1 MDLQPDTA
9 FGPYRILAPL
19 GRGGMAAVY
28 EAHEPSLDRR
38 VALKVLPAE
47 FLHDPAFA
55 DRFRQEA
62 RVAARLEHPHIVPI
76 HAYGIEGGRPWM
88 AMRLVTGGSLAERVR
103 RSPLSPA
110 ETAAVLRDVAAALD
124 YAHARGVVHRD
135 VKPANVLLD
144 EAGRAY
150 LADFGIARMLEG
162 SSVATATGLIQ
173 GTPSYMAPEQAM
185 GAKVDR
191 LADVYALGVVAF
203 ECLTGRVPY
212 TGTTPVAILMKHV
225 QEPVPEPTAA
235 EVAPVL
241 TAVLRRCLAKT
252 PADRWPTA
260 GAFSAALEAAAAGAP
275 PWVDLD
281 SLPTLE
287 VPSSPE
293 PGTPRAGTSAL
304 PPAVASGSP
313 GGPSTRRNL
322 LWAAF
327 GGALGFVALALVG
340 AWILPGLLGLPPPTR
355 PSPIG
360 HRDAT
365 AGARRNGIDSRPP
378 GLAARTPEPL
388 PSPTP
393 SRPRRIGRRS
403 RLSAPTSRPDPAP
416 VDAGRGSVAPPAQA
430 RSGPIRVYCET
441 KLEPVLYQ
449 KTGQKD
455 VADSLQDLKEAIAER
470 DALELVPRYEAE
482 AVVQVLERG
491 REPAVIGMR
500 KVRVRVVLGR
510 ESVELTG
517 QDSMKGFNTW
527 SGAAKGAAKQVE
539 AWLKGRLAPGGSDA
553 RRSVSVDDVA
563 DCRSRRAPSPRPC
576 GRGRRRGWPWR
587 CGRPGGSAAATAAR
601 RGRAR

>member
-62 RVAARLEHPHIVPI
+62 RVAAKLEHPHIVPI

-235 EVAPVL
+235 EVAPAL

-287 VPSSPE
+287 VPPSPE

-304 PPAVASGSP
+304 PPVAPSGAS

-327 GGALGFVALALVG
+327 GGALGFVAPGPRGGVAPPGPSRALAADTSV
-340 AWILPGLLGLPPPTR
+340 
-355 PSPIG
+355 SDG
-360 HRDAT
+360 HRDAS
-365 AGARRNGIDSRPP
+365 GRRPP
-378 GLAARTPEPL
+378 HRHRLRGRPARPRGR
-388 PSPTP
+388 PSLVATPTP
-393 SRPRRIGRRS
+393 RPPTPVTT
-403 RLSAPTSRPDPAP
+403 PTSRPEPDP
-416 VDAGRGSVAPPAQA
+416 VDAGRGSVGPPARA

-470 DALELVPRYEAE
+470 AALELVPRYEAE

-527 SGAAKGAAKQVE
+527 SGAAKGAARQVE
-539 AWLKGRLAPGGSDA
+539 SWLKGRLAPGE
-553 RRSVSVDDVA
+553 
-563 DCRSRRAPSPRPC
+563 
-576 GRGRRRGWPWR
+576 
-587 CGRPGGSAAATAAR
+587 
-601 RGRAR
+601 

>member
-1 MDLQPDTA
+1 VDLQPETA

-19 GRGGMAAVY
+19 GRGGMATVY

-47 FLHDPAFA
+47 FLYDPAFA

-62 RVAARLEHPHIVPI
+62 RVAAKLEHPHIVPI
-76 HAYGIEGGRPWM
+76 HAYGIEEGRPWM

-144 EAGRAY
+144 ETGRAY

-185 GAKVDR
+185 GVKVDR

-212 TGTTPVAILMKHV
+212 TGTTPVAILMKQV

-235 EVAPVL
+235 EMAPAL

-260 GAFSAALEAAAAGAP
+260 GAFSAALVAAASGAP
-275 PWVDLD
+275 QWVDPG
-281 SLPTLE
+281 SRPTLE
-287 VPSSPE
+287 VLASPHGS
-293 PGTPRAGTSAL
+293 PRSGTPAL
-304 PPAVASGSP
+304 PPAAPSGASS
-313 GGPSTRRNL
+313 GPSTRRNL
-322 LWAAF
+322 PWAAF
-327 GGALGFVALALVG
+327 GGAVGLVVLALVG
-340 AWILPGLLGLPPPTR
+340 AWLLPGLVGLRPPKL
-355 PSPIG
+355 PSPT
-360 HRDAT
+360 AT
-365 AGARRNGIDSRPP
+365 ATPLLASTAPASTPRP
-378 GLAARTPEPL
+378 PEPL
-388 PSPTP
+388 PTPTP
-393 SRPRRIGRRS
+393 RATKPVAALSSRRE
-403 RLSAPTSRPDPAP
+403 PDP
-416 VDAGRGSVAPPAQA
+416 VDAGRRSVGPRAPA

-441 KLEPVLYQ
+441 KLEPVLYR

-455 VADSLQDLKEAIAER
+455 VADSLQDLEKAIAER
-470 DALELVPRYEAE
+470 NALALVARSEAE
-482 AVVQVLERG
+482 AFVQVLERG

-517 QDSMKGFNTW
+517 QDSMNGFNTW
-527 SGAAKGAAKQVE
+527 SGAAKGAARLVE
-539 AWLKGRLAPGGSDA
+539 SWLKGRLTPEE
-553 RRSVSVDDVA
+553 
-563 DCRSRRAPSPRPC
+563 
-576 GRGRRRGWPWR
+576 
-587 CGRPGGSAAATAAR
+587 
-601 RGRAR
+601 

>member
-62 RVAARLEHPHIVPI
+62 RVAAKLEHPHIVPI

-103 RSPLSPA
+103 RCPLSPA
-110 ETAAVLRDVAAALD
+110 ETASVLRDVAAALD

-225 QEPVPEPTAA
+225 QDPVPEPAAA

-287 VPSSPE
+287 VPPSPK
-293 PGTPRAGTSAL
+293 PGTPRAGASAL
-304 PPAVASGSP
+304 PPAVASGGS

-327 GGALGFVALALVG
+327 GGALGFVVLALVG
-340 AWILPGLLGLPPPTR
+340 AWLLPGLLGLSPPTR
-355 PSPIG
+355 PSPM
-360 HRDAT
+360 AT
-365 AGARRNGIDSRPP
+365 ATPRPAPAAPASTPRPP
-378 GLAARTPEPL
+378 GPVERTPEPL

-393 SRPRRIGRRS
+393 VATPTPRPTKP
-403 RLSAPTSRPDPAP
+403 AAVPTSRPETDP

-455 VADSLQDLKEAIAER
+455 VADSLRDLKEAIAER
-470 DALELVPRYEAE
+470 NALELVPRYEAE

-500 KVRVRVVLGR
+500 KVRVRVVVGR

-527 SGAAKGAAKQVE
+527 SGAAKGAARQVE
-539 AWLKGRLAPGGSDA
+539 SWLKGRLAPGE
-553 RRSVSVDDVA
+553 
-563 DCRSRRAPSPRPC
+563 
-576 GRGRRRGWPWR
+576 
-587 CGRPGGSAAATAAR
+587 
-601 RGRAR
+601 

>member
-1 MDLQPDTA
+1 MDLQPGSA
-9 FGPYRILAPL
+9 FGPYRIVAPL

-28 EAHEPSLDRR
+28 RALDPALDRH

-62 RVAARLEHPHIVPI
+62 RVAAKLEHPHIVPI

-88 AMRLVTGGSLAERVR
+88 AMRLVTGGSLADRVR

-110 ETAAVLRDVAAALD
+110 ETASVLRDVTAALD
-124 YAHARGVVHRD
+124 YAHDRGIVHRD

-191 LADVYALGVVAF
+191 LADVYALGIVAF

-225 QEPVPEPTAA
+225 QEPVPEPTEA

-252 PADRWPTA
+252 PAERWPTA
-260 GAFSAALEAAAAGAP
+260 GAFSAALEAAAAVA
-275 PWVDLD
+275 
-281 SLPTLE
+281 
-287 VPSSPE
+287 
-293 PGTPRAGTSAL
+293 TPRAGMASLVTLEL
-304 PPAVASGSP
+304 PPTPPSGAPSLPAPAPGPAAASP
-313 GGPSTRRNL
+313 RRRSL
-322 LWAAF
+322 LWAAV
-327 GGALGFVALALVG
+327 GGAALALVVLAFVG
-340 AWILPGLLGLPPPTR
+340 AWLVSGFLGPSPPAR
-355 PSPIG
+355 PSPVSA
-360 HRDAT
+360 AT
-365 AGARRNGIDSRPP
+365 PQAALPTPSSTPRPP
-378 GLAARTPEPL
+378 ARTERTPEPHA
-388 PSPTP
+388 TP
-393 SRPRRIGRRS
+393 PPPRP
-403 RLSAPTSRPDPAP
+403 
-416 VDAGRGSVAPPAQA
+416 SVAPTTRPTPEPVEAEPEPVAVAPRSATPPGRA
-430 RSGPIRVYCET
+430 RSGPIRVYCEA
-441 KLEPVLYQ
+441 KLEPALFR
-449 KTGQKD
+449 KTGPKD
-455 VADSLQDLKEAIAER
+455 VADSLKDLKEAIAER
-470 DALELVPRYEAE
+470 RALELAPRYEAE

-510 ESVELTG
+510 ESVELAG
-517 QDSMKGFNTW
+517 QDSMTGFNTW

-539 AWLKGRLAPGGSDA
+539 SWLVGRLAPGE
-553 RRSVSVDDVA
+553 
-563 DCRSRRAPSPRPC
+563 
-576 GRGRRRGWPWR
+576 
-587 CGRPGGSAAATAAR
+587 
-601 RGRAR
+601 

>member
-1 MDLQPDTA
+1 MDLQPETA

-28 EAHEPSLDRR
+28 EAHDPSLDRR

-55 DRFRQEA
+55 ERFGQEA
-62 RVAARLEHPHIVPI
+62 RVAAKLEHPHIVPI

-103 RSPLSPA
+103 RSPLSPG

-144 EAGRAY
+144 QAGRAY

-162 SSVATATGLIQ
+162 SSVATATGIIQ

-235 EVAPVL
+235 EVAPAL

-260 GAFSAALEAAAAGAP
+260 GAFSAALGAAAADAP
-275 PWVDLD
+275 PWVDPD

-287 VPSSPE
+287 VLPSPE

-304 PPAVASGSP
+304 PPVAPAGAS
-313 GGPSTRRNL
+313 GGPSTRRSL

-327 GGALGFVALALVG
+327 GGALGFVVLALVG
-340 AWILPGLLGLPPPTR
+340 AWLLPGLLGLSPPTR
-355 PSPIG
+355 PSPM
-360 HRDAT
+360 AT
-365 AGARRNGIDSRPP
+365 ATPRPAPATLASTPRPP
-378 GLAARTPEPL
+378 GPAERTPEPL
-388 PSPTP
+388 ASPTP
-393 SRPRRIGRRS
+393 RPPKPVA
-403 RLSAPTSRPDPAP
+403 APTSRPEPDP
-416 VDAGRGSVAPPAQA
+416 VDAGRGSAGPPARA

-441 KLEPVLYQ
+441 SLEPVLYQ

-455 VADSLQDLKEAIAER
+455 VVDSLQDLKEAIAER
-470 DALELVPRYEAE
+470 NALELVPRYEAD
-482 AVVQVLERG
+482 ALVQVLERG

-539 AWLKGRLAPGGSDA
+539 SWLKGRLAPGE
-553 RRSVSVDDVA
+553 
-563 DCRSRRAPSPRPC
+563 
-576 GRGRRRGWPWR
+576 
-587 CGRPGGSAAATAAR
+587 
-601 RGRAR
+601 

>member
-1 MDLQPDTA
+1 
-9 FGPYRILAPL
+9 
-19 GRGGMAAVY
+19 MASVY
-28 EAHEPSLDRR
+28 EALDPALDRH

-62 RVAARLEHPHIVPI
+62 RVAAKLEHPHIVPI

-103 RSPLSPA
+103 ALLRCRPA
-110 ETAAVLRDVAAALD
+110 RRPAVLRDVAAALD

-225 QEPVPEPTAA
+225 QEPVPEPTEA
-235 EVAPVL
+235 EVAPAL

-252 PADRWPTA
+252 PAERWPTA
-260 GAFSAALEAAAAGAP
+260 GAFSAALESRRGRRDPAGRHGLARRRWSCRRPRRARHAALRHVARSAG
-275 PWVDLD
+275 
-281 SLPTLE
+281 
-287 VPSSPE
+287 
-293 PGTPRAGTSAL
+293 
-304 PPAVASGSP
+304 
-313 GGPSTRRNL
+313 RR
-322 LWAAF
+322 
-327 GGALGFVALALVG
+327 
-340 AWILPGLLGLPPPTR
+340 R
-355 PSPIG
+355 PSP
-360 HRDAT
+360 AS
-365 AGARRNGIDSRPP
+365 AGTCSGPRVGGAPGPRRP
-378 GLAARTPEPL
+378 GL
-388 PSPTP
+388 
-393 SRPRRIGRRS
+393 
-403 RLSAPTSRPDPAP
+403 
-416 VDAGRGSVAPPAQA
+416 RGSVAPPGPPRALSPPARPSPIPAATAARPAATHAGVDSAPARPGGADARASRHPDAAASAPSPRRPGPTPAPSRSRPCRRRPRRASATPPARA
-430 RSGPIRVYCET
+430 RSGPIRVYCEA
-441 KLEPVLYQ
+441 KLEPVLYR

-455 VADSLQDLKEAIAER
+455 VADSLKDLKEAIAER
-470 DALELVPRYEAE
+470 RALELVPRHEAD

-510 ESVELTG
+510 RV
-517 QDSMKGFNTW
+517 
-527 SGAAKGAAKQVE
+527 
-539 AWLKGRLAPGGSDA
+539 
-553 RRSVSVDDVA
+553 
-563 DCRSRRAPSPRPC
+563 RRARP
-576 GRGRRRGWPWR
+576 
-587 CGRPGGSAAATAAR
+587 AR
-601 RGRAR
+601 TR

>member
-1 MDLQPDTA
+1 MDLQPETA

-28 EAHEPSLDRR
+28 EAHDPSLDRR

-55 DRFRQEA
+55 ERFGQEA
-62 RVAARLEHPHIVPI
+62 RVAAKLEHPHIVPI

-103 RSPLSPA
+103 RSPLSPG

-162 SSVATATGLIQ
+162 SSVATATGVIQ

-235 EVAPVL
+235 EVAPAL

-260 GAFSAALEAAAAGAP
+260 GAFSAALDAAAADAP
-275 PWVDLD
+275 QWADLD

-287 VPSSPE
+287 VPPSPE
-293 PGTPRAGTSAL
+293 PGTPRVGTSAL
-304 PPAVASGSP
+304 PPVAPPGAS

-327 GGALGFVALALVG
+327 GGALGLLVLALGG
-340 AWILPGLLGLPPPTR
+340 AWLLPSLLGLSPPTR
-355 PSPIG
+355 PSPITVA
-360 HRDAT
+360 RPQPAPAT
-365 AGARRNGIDSRPP
+365 PASTPRPP
-378 GLAARTPEPL
+378 GPAERTPEPL
-388 PSPTP
+388 ASPTP
-393 SRPRRIGRRS
+393 GPPKPVVV
-403 RLSAPTSRPDPAP
+403 PTSRPEPDP
-416 VDAGRGSVAPPAQA
+416 VDAGRGSVGPPAQA
-430 RSGPIRVYCET
+430 RSGSIRVYCET

-449 KTGQKD
+449 KTGPKD

-470 DALELVPRYEAE
+470 NALELVPRYEAE

-527 SGAAKGAAKQVE
+527 SGAAKGAARQVE
-539 AWLKGRLAPGGSDA
+539 SWLKGRLAPGE
-553 RRSVSVDDVA
+553 
-563 DCRSRRAPSPRPC
+563 
-576 GRGRRRGWPWR
+576 
-587 CGRPGGSAAATAAR
+587 
-601 RGRAR
+601 

>member
-62 RVAARLEHPHIVPI
+62 RVAAKLEHPHIVPI

-103 RSPLSPA
+103 RCALSPA

-185 GAKVDR
+185 GAKVDH

-235 EVAPVL
+235 EVAPAL
-241 TAVLRRCLAKT
+241 TAVLRRCLAKA

-260 GAFSAALEAAAAGAP
+260 GAFSAALGAAAADAP
-275 PWVDLD
+275 PWVDPGVAADARGAAVVGARHPASRHIGTASGGAVRILGRHVG
-281 SLPTLE
+281 P
-287 VPSSPE
+287 PE
-293 PGTPRAGTSAL
+293 PALGRLRRGPGPRRPGPRGSVA
-304 PPAVASGSP
+304 PP
-313 GGPSTRRNL
+313 GPSR
-322 LWAAF
+322 
-327 GGALGFVALALVG
+327 ALAADTSV
-340 AWILPGLLGLPPPTR
+340 AH
-355 PSPIG
+355 G

-365 AGARRNGIDSRPP
+365 AGARRHGIDSASARRGRAHAGACRDPDAP
-378 GLAARTPEPL
+378 AAE
-388 PSPTP
+388 
-393 SRPRRIGRRS
+393 
-403 RLSAPTSRPDPAP
+403 
-416 VDAGRGSVAPPAQA
+416 AGRGADQPARARPGRCRAAERGAAARA

-470 DALELVPRYEAE
+470 NALELVPRYEAE

-500 KVRVRVVLGR
+500 KVRVRVVIGR

-527 SGAAKGAAKQVE
+527 SGAAKGAARQVE
-539 AWLKGRLAPGGSDA
+539 TWLKGHLTPGE
-553 RRSVSVDDVA
+553 
-563 DCRSRRAPSPRPC
+563 
-576 GRGRRRGWPWR
+576 
-587 CGRPGGSAAATAAR
+587 
-601 RGRAR
+601 